1 MIYTFVE
8 GDNKNNIDIITIKE
22 LSKRELKSTKEKYV
36 NHDFTGVIQKLYDER
51 ESKSNQPDQVF
62 TIKFTSLG
70 LDRFMYEEDRLPII
84 GIQDPNNQYT
94 YTFKTNETTMFMH
107 LFKFGSQAQI
117 LSPVD
122 ARRRFKLLYKA
133 SFDAYEKL
141 DQKTQS

>member
-1 MIYTFVE
+1 
-8 GDNKNNIDIITIKE
+8 
-22 LSKRELKSTKEKYV
+22 
-36 NHDFTGVIQKLYDER
+36 
-51 ESKSNQPDQVF
+51 
-62 TIKFTSLG
+62 
-70 LDRFMYEEDRLPII
+70 MYEEDRLPII
-84 GIQDPNNQYT
+84 GIQDPNNLYT